1 MTVEFGSQLS
11 EMVVPESKV
20 EADVSSIAVKLRIRE
35 ILDDDIGPTTDLLT
49 RGFPCP
55 RRYWEVGLE
64 RLRSRSTPPQM
75 PRYGYILEANGN
87 PVGVIL
93 LISSLRRVEK
103 RQELFSNLSSW
114 YVEPAYRSHATQLLK
129 RAIDN
134 KQSTYL
140 SISPATHVRP
150 IFEALGFRRYSRGQ
164 VLAVPTLARN
174 RQKAR
179 TRIVEADSFSE
190 LEFHEGEREQLEL
203 PSSYGCISFCCVTEG
218 HVRPFVFLP
227 RTIRRFIP
235 CAQLAYCRG
244 ISDLTD
250 VAAAVGRY
258 LLSLGRPF
266 VLVDANGPISGLPGK
281 YFPDAT
287 PKYYKGAVSP
297 LLGDLTETEAT
308 IFGIWS
314 PADR

>member
-1 MTVEFGSQLS
+1 
-11 EMVVPESKV
+11 MVVQGSTV
-20 EADVSSIAVKLRIRE
+20 IADSASSLIELRVRE
-35 ILDDDIGPTTDLLT
+35 ILDNDINPITDLLT

-64 RLRSRSTPPQM
+64 RLSTRSVPTGM
-75 PRYGYILEANGN
+75 PRYGYMLEANGN

-93 LISSLRRVEK
+93 LISSLRRVED
-103 RQELFSNLSSW
+103 REALFSNLSSW

-129 RAIDN
+129 RALTH
-134 KQSTYL
+134 KQTTYL
-140 SISPATHVRP
+140 SISAAIHVRP
-150 IFEALGFRRYSRGQ
+150 IYEALGFRCYSRGQ
-164 VLAVPTLARN
+164 VLAVPALARN

-179 TRIVEADSFSE
+179 TRIVEIDSISE
-190 LEFHEGEREQLEL
+190 LQFHEGERQQLEL
-203 PSSYGCISFCCVTEG
+203 QSSYGCISFCCVTEDQ
-218 HVRPFVFLP
+218 VRPFVFLP

-235 CAQLAYCRG
+235 CAQLVYCRN
-244 ISDLTD
+244 ISDLID

-258 LLSLGRPF
+258 LLLLGRPF
-266 VLVDANGPISGLPGK
+266 VLVDANGPVSGLPGK